1 MKVGFLTIAPSP
13 YIQEMFRVLKEDGR
27 LEPHVFYQETH
38 SPAFDWRIEELP
50 DYWEQL
56 PSRTVN
62 FLGARLFVGQDVI
75 ATVSKHHFDAFVV
88 GGYASLTSHLLVRWL
103 RRNRIPW
110 AFWGEIPGYQRRGFF
125 GQTLRQLAMRHIV
138 SGCPGIAA
146 VGSKAKEYYTRAA
159 GENCVV
165 SSIPYYTDVSE
176 FSRICHRR
184 SHTKGDAVKLLFCG
198 QLVERKGIHLLVQAV
213 LHLLQQDQVNV
224 SLDLV
229 GRGELHHELERTI
242 PVPFRDR
249 FRFHGFR
256 QPAELPAYFSNADVF
271 ILPSLHDGWGV
282 VINQAM
288 ASGLPVISTTAVGAA
303 VDLVKNG
310 VNGCLISPGD
320 FNELVQAIR
329 NVCCDESLRTVWGNA
344 SAATMS
350 AWTPNVE
357 ADRWYDLI
365 SRVTG
370 DQTL

>member
-1 MKVGFLTIAPSP
+1 
-13 YIQEMFRVLKEDGR
+13 MFHVLKVDGR

-50 DYWEQL
+50 DYWEPL
-56 PSRTVN
+56 PSSTVN
-62 FLGARLFVGQDVI
+62 FLGARLFVGRDAI

-110 AFWGEIPGYQRRGFF
+110 AFWGEIPGYQRRGIL
-125 GQTLRQLAMRHIV
+125 GQTLRQLAMRHV
-138 SGCPGIAA
+138 LSGCPGIAA
-146 VGSKAKEYYTRAA
+146 VGSKASEYYTRAS

-165 SSIPYYTDVSE
+165 SSIPYYTDVSA

-184 SHTKGDAVKLLFCG
+184 SHTTGDAVRLLFCG
-198 QLVERKGIHLLVQAV
+198 QLVERKGVHLLVQAV
-213 LHLLQQDQVNV
+213 LHLLQQHRANV

-229 GRGELHHELERTI
+229 GRGELQQELESMI
-242 PVPFRDR
+242 PVPFLDR

-256 QPAELPAYFSNADVF
+256 QPAELPEYFSKADVF

-303 VDLVKNG
+303 VDLVKDG
-310 VNGCLISPGD
+310 VNGCLIAPGD
-320 FNELVQAIR
+320 LDGLIQAIQK
-329 NVCCDESLRTVWGNA
+329 VCSDESLRTLWGNA
-344 SAATMS
+344 SAAAMS

-365 SRVTG
+365 KRVTG